1 MLLDNIE
8 SLTKEDF
15 EKEELYKELFEIKNE
30 MDRSEF
36 QFQLAEKARSFQVT
50 DTFNKMT
57 KLRETKRQL
66 SKARVGEL
74 PERVKYRLDCKETKD
89 KGGNIIA
96 SIPYK
101 TIDNYEIILDHDYR
115 FAGKI
120 KFDEFSRSTCLKGS
134 VPWEMKEN
142 YRSWSDYDDS
152 ALFACIQKDYLLSSK
167 QYYLDSIR
175 NVSMRNKFH
184 PVRDVLNSL
193 KWDGKEYIRYLL
205 PDYLG
210 VENTEYTYQVMRL
223 WMLGAVARIYQPG
236 CKFDYV
242 MILQGGQGLGKSTL
256 IRLMALDDSWFS
268 DSLGNL
274 DSEKAVESLIGTW
287 VIELAELS
295 SFTRTKSGTD
305 SIKRFTSATEDRC
318 RLPYAKRTENFPRQC
333 VFAGTTNRTDFLIDE
348 TGNRRFYIIHAG
360 VNKPT
365 KSLFVPEVM
374 DDIKAAWAEAVH
386 IWKTERPKLILP
398 DHCRAEAEQLQE
410 QCMLED
416 GMKGAIIDY
425 LEGKDRVCAWE
436 IWEKA
441 LHEEGRP
448 KRGNAGEINNIIAGL
463 PGWKKIKNPTN
474 FGEYKNQRGF
484 EYQQKDF
491 VDMKN
496 ASESDQETLPFD

>member
-1 MLLDNIE
+1 MTE
-8 SLTKEDF
+8 ASK
-15 EKEELYKELFEIKNE
+15 
-30 MDRSEF
+30 
-36 QFQLAEKARSFQVT
+36 QQLPQAR
-50 DTFNKMT
+50 K
-57 KLRETKRQL
+57 
-66 SKARVGEL
+66 GEL
-74 PERVKYRLDCKETKD
+74 PEQVKYRLDCKETKD
-89 KGGNIIA
+89 KDGNIIN
-96 SIPYK
+96 SVPYK

-152 ALFACIQKDYLLSSK
+152 ALFACIQKDYSLSSK
-167 QYYLDSIR
+167 QYYLDAIR

-184 PVRDVLNSL
+184 PVREVLDSL
-193 KWDGKEYIRYLL
+193 KWDGKEHIRRLL

-210 VENTEYTYQVMRL
+210 VEDTEYTHQVLRL
-223 WMLGAVARIYQPG
+223 WMLGAVARVYQPG
-236 CKFDYV
+236 VKFDYV

-386 IWKTERPKLILP
+386 IWKTESPKLILP

-448 KRGNAGEINNIIAGL
+448 KRGNVGEINNIIAGL

-474 FGEYKNQRGF
+474 FGEYKKQRGF
-484 EYQQKDF
+484 EYQQKYF
-491 VDMKN
+491 VDIKD
-496 ASESDQETLPFD
+496 AGESYQESLPFD

>member
-1 MLLDNIE
+1 MAKR
-8 SLTKEDF
+8 LTE
-15 EKEELYKELFEIKNE
+15 
-30 MDRSEF
+30 
-36 QFQLAEKARSFQVT
+36 V
-50 DTFNKMT
+50 
-57 KLRETKRQL
+57 
-66 SKARVGEL
+66 SKQRLPQTRKGEL
-74 PERVKYRLDCKETKD
+74 PEQVMYLLDCKVTKD
-89 KGGNIIA
+89 KDGNII
-96 SIPYK
+96 SSVPYK

-115 FAGKI
+115 FVGKI

-142 YRSWSDYDDS
+142 YRPWNDYDDS
-152 ALFACIQKDYLLSSK
+152 ALFACIQRDYLLSSK
-167 QYYLDSIR
+167 PYYFDAIA
-175 NVSMRNKFH
+175 NVSMRHKFH
-184 PVRDVLNSL
+184 PVRELLDSL
-193 KWDGKEYIRYLL
+193 KWDGKEHIRHLL

-210 VENTEYTYQVMRL
+210 VEDTEYTYQVFRL
-223 WMLGAVARIYQPG
+223 WMLGAVARVYQPG
-236 CKFDYV
+236 VKFDYV
-242 MILQGGQGLGKSTL
+242 MILQGGQGIGKSTL
-256 IRLMALDDSWFS
+256 LRLMALDDHWFS
-268 DSLGNL
+268 DSLGNM
-274 DSEKAVESLIGTW
+274 DNDKAAEALMGVWIA
-287 VIELAELS
+287 ELAELS

-305 SIKRFTSATEDRC
+305 SIKRFITSTEDRY
-318 RLPYAKRTENFPRQC
+318 RPPYARRTENFPRQC

-491 VDMKN
+491 VDIKD
-496 ASESDQETLPFD
+496 AGESYQESLPFD